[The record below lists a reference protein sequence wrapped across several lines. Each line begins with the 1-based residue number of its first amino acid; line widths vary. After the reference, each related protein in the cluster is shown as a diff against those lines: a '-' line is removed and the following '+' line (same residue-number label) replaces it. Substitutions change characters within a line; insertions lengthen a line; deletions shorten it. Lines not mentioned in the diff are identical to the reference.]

1 MEKPLQNL
9 WNGHIVS
16 IRHCRVITFIYTRN
30 RYKSYFIRKGEI
42 GMEIERINEDTVKF
56 FLSYIDIEERG
67 FTREEVWNNREKSEE
82 LFWDMMDEINEEAEF
97 VVEGPL
103 WIQVHAKNEGIEVTV
118 TRALPG
124 DGQMDD
130 SPFDEDDPRRMFQ
143 QPNVGSYHDLE
154 DMLTEGLEKNSEWIE
169 NTFSFGEFEDVIRI
183 ASRMHGYIAKTSLYF
198 YENQYYLHVVYDAEL
213 MDNNQKTN
221 MFSVLSEFG
230 SPSKMTI
237 HILEEYGKVILDA
250 DVFME
255 IEKYF

>member
-9 WNGHIVS
+9 WYGHIVS

-118 TRALPG
+118 TRALPT
-124 DGQMDD
+124 DGQD

-143 QPNVGSYHDLE
+143 QANVGSFHDIE
-154 DMLTEGLEKNSEWIE
+154 DLLTEGLEKDSEWTE

-183 ASRMHGYIAKTSLYF
+183 ASRMHGYVAQTSLYS
-198 YENQYYLHVVYDAEL
+198 YENKFYLHVVYDAEL

-230 SPSKMTI
+230 KPSKMTI
-237 HILEEYGKVILDA
+237 HILEEYGNVIIA
-250 DVFME
+250 ENVFME
-255 IEKYF
+255 IDKYF